1 MTFSALTGYEPPDCE
16 EILPMNTQYLSF
28 STRNVSLVV
37 GFLLGLLLVSP
48 TMTFANEVTASND
61 ATTESVVVSNS
72 ESKGSQRAE
81 IQDQIEAIT
90 ENNIALAPPSELR
103 STALRQQSTSVITV
117 LIVVVVALSVIVL
130 TMIVLTVWLYQW
142 RIKFRD
148 TEGRSFRTV
157 VPERFINWLHEQSDR
172 IKESIKHQA
181 AAAEDVRTLR
191 TSFAG
196 LQESTLGET
205 KKIRDM
211 LEIHRSLLE
220 EKDEEIKR
228 LKSLYETAVFHRFVR
243 RFVEVDRFITDVLKA
258 GDVRS
263 DDLEKTQHFLR
274 GALDECH
281 VEMFADEVIGKPFR
295 ELGELVEDNPEQES
309 THNPNEHGLVSR
321 VIEAGYR
328 LQLLEDPAVVRPARV
343 IVFQAIEQP
352 GH

>member
-1 MTFSALTGYEPPDCE
+1 MGTRISLALRKHAPA
-16 EILPMNTQYLSF
+16 I
-28 STRNVSLVV
+28 V
-37 GFLLGLLLVSP
+37 GLLLAFGMLIGSSTLTNAQETVEGALS
-48 TMTFANEVTASND
+48 ANTRDVAVGS
-61 ATTESVVVSNS
+61 AGNS
-72 ESKGSQRAE
+72 SGV
-81 IQDQIEAIT
+81 IQDQTRPSLADTVAST
-90 ENNIALAPPSELR
+90 ESAVLVGAPFTR
-103 STALRQQSTSVITV
+103 RSTSVITG
-117 LIVVVVALSVIVL
+117 LIVVVVALSFIVL
-130 TMIVLTVWLYQW
+130 AMIVLTVWLYQW
-142 RIKFRD
+142 RMKFRD
-148 TEGRSFRTV
+148 NEGRTFRTV

-196 LQESTLGET
+196 LQESTLVET

-228 LKSLYETAVFHRFVR
+228 LRSLYETTVFHRFVR

-263 DDLEKTQHFLR
+263 DDLGKTQQFLQDAL
-274 GALDECH
+274 GACH
-281 VEMFADEVIGKPFR
+281 IEMFSDEVIGKPFR

-309 THNPNEHGLVSR
+309 THNPDQHGLVSR

-328 LQLLEDPAVVRPARV
+328 LQTLEEPAIVRPARV
-343 IVFQAIEQP
+343 TVFQAIQQP